1 MSAANAIG
9 SAGVAILLI
18 AFWLNLVG
26 KLNRS
31 SLLYQVLNA
40 VGAAL
45 SCYASWMIGFLPFVF
60 LEATWCIVA
69 ITAILRPV
77 APN

>member
-1 MSAANAIG
+1 MSTANAIG

-45 SCYASWMIGFLPFVF
+45 SCYASWMIGFLPFVI

-69 ITAILRPV
+69 IIAIF
-77 APN
+77 